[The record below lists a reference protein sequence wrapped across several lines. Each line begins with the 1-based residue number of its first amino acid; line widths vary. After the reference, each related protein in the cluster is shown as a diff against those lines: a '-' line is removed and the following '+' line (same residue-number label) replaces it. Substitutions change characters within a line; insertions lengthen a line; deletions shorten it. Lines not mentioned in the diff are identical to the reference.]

1 MEEYLIK
8 KIEAITFTKIK
19 PDEQLW
25 ASGILDSINIIE
37 LAVELENELKIQIPF
52 DEIIIEN
59 FQTISSLAEYVR
71 KKQNNV

>member
-8 KIEAITFTKIK
+8 KIEAIAFTKIK
-19 PDEQLW
+19 ADEQLW

-59 FQTISSLAEYVR
+59 FQTVASLAEYVR
-71 KKQNNV
+71 KKQHND